1 MMSVRRVGVILAHEF
16 RLIRRD
22 PYPILVL
29 VVFPIIDMAFL
40 KAAFRPALVQAG
52 HPHANGAEQVVP
64 GQAAMMA
71 FFVVSLV
78 VFAFFSEFTWETW
91 DRLRASAATSIEIV
105 LGKAIPRVLMVL
117 AQFVVVFIAGI
128 VIFNLHIRGQ
138 AIALVPLVG
147 AFSVCLVLLGV
158 AVTAFCRTAQQAG
171 SFSTAGMVL
180 FGAVGGALVPI
191 SVLPEWARVVAPATP
206 TYWAMRGF
214 RSVILDGRGL
224 GGVIAPVAVLGAMT
238 ALFALAA
245 LRRLRFDEAKVAW
258 L

>member
-1 MMSVRRVGVILAHEF
+1 MISLRRLGVILAHEG

-78 VFAFFSEFTWETW
+78 VFAFFSEFTWATW
-91 DRLRASAATSIEIV
+91 DRLRASPAASIEIV
-105 LGKAIPRVLMVL
+105 LGKALPRVAMVL
-117 AQFVVVFIAGI
+117 AQFVVVFLAGI
-128 VIFNLHIRGQ
+128 VIFDLHIRGSVM
-138 AIALVPLVG
+138 ALVPLV
-147 AFSVCLVLLGV
+147 ASFSVCLVLLGV

-171 SFSTAGMVL
+171 SFSMAGMVL
-180 FGAVGGALVPI
+180 FGAIGGALVPL
-191 SVLPEWARVVAPATP
+191 SVLPDWARTIAPVTP
-206 TYWAMRGF
+206 TYWVMRGF
-214 RSVILDGRGL
+214 RSVILDGQGL
-224 GGVIAPVAVLGAMT
+224 GAVIAPIAVLGAMT
-238 ALFALAA
+238 VLFAAVA
-245 LRRLRFDEAKVAW
+245 MRRLRFDETKVAW
-258 L
+258 I